1 MRKKVIVVVADF
13 CSYKEITDGLQNSCK
28 EALSDYDCEEER
40 VGGALEL
47 PPALLF
53 LAKKK
58 PYCMVAL
65 GCVLRGE
72 TYHFEIVANTS
83 ANGIMQVQLQTGI
96 AVGNGVLTVENK
108 AQAMARADKGAA
120 AAMAALDLARILHGD
135 SGEPA
140 RI

>member
-1 MRKKVIVVVADF
+1 MQKKVIIVVAKF
-13 CSYKEITDGLQNSCK
+13 HSYVEITDGLLNSCRDSLN
-28 EALSDYDCEEER
+28 ASGQYDCEEEH
-40 VGGALEL
+40 VSGALEI

-65 GCVLRGE
+65 GCVMRGE

-108 AQAMARADKGAA
+108 AQAAARMDKGAG
-120 AAMAALDLARILHGD
+120 AAMAALDLAHILHSDGD
-135 SGEPA
+135 A
-140 RI
+140 A